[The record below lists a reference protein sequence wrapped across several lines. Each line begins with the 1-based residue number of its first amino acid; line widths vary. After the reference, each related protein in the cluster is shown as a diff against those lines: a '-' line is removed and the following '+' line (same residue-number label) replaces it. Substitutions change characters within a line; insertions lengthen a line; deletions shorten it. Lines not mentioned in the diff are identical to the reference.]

1 MRDLMALIW
10 RAALLARPSMIIRS
24 PIIRG
29 HAIVRRGN
37 FDYSGVRHP
46 VHCAAASDL
55 SRRRF
60 PVKFAIAHRWFLV
73 SIAGVSMQATSIS
86 AQVPDGPQTEA
97 PPPAVQPAVPT
108 PVQEKT
114 GAHVIVPTGTRI
126 GVTLENGISTA
137 TAKPGD
143 SVYFRTSF
151 PITINNKVV
160 VPVGSYLRGEVSD
173 AKRPGRVKGRGELR
187 LRLNTLIFPNGY
199 TVDMNAEPHS
209 TDSESK
215 TKTDS
220 EGKITGPGGK
230 GADAEKVATATIAG
244 AGIGAIAGGGKGAGI
259 GAGTGGLV
267 GLAAVLLSRGPEAQ
281 LTRGSSM
288 DLVLERDLQL
298 DADQIHYSNV
308 GQSNTVVIQQNPQN

>member
-1 MRDLMALIW
+1 MEHKISIRTF
-10 RAALLARPSMIIRS
+10 LLSVAM
-24 PIIRG
+24 
-29 HAIVRRGN
+29 V
-37 FDYSGVRHP
+37 F
-46 VHCAAASDL
+46 
-55 SRRRF
+55 
-60 PVKFAIAHRWFLV
+60 
-73 SIAGVSMQATSIS
+73 AGVSSLAA
-86 AQVPDGPQTEA
+86 AQSPDGPQPDA
-97 PPPAVQPAVPT
+97 PPPAVPASAPET
-108 PVQEKT
+108 IPQNQSKT
-114 GAHVIVPTGTRI
+114 DEHIIVPVGTRI

-173 AKRPGRVKGRGELR
+173 SKRPGRVKGKGELR
-187 LRLNTLIFPNGY
+187 LRLNTMIFPNGY

-209 TDSESK
+209 TDSGSQ

-230 GADAEKVATATIAG
+230 GADAEKVATATLAG

-267 GLAAVLLSRGPEAQ
+267 GLAAVLLSRGPDAQ
-281 LTRGSSM
+281 LPRGSSM
-288 DLVLERDLQL
+288 DLVLEHDLQL
-298 DADQIHYSNV
+298 DADQIHYAHV